1 VHAGVLPDAVRAVLR
16 LPTANPSS
24 C

>member
-16 LPTANPSS
+16 LPPANPSS

>member
-16 LPTANPSS
+16 LPPANPPS

>member
-1 VHAGVLPDAVRAVLR
+1 VHARVLPDAVRAVLR
-16 LPTANPSS
+16 LPPANPSS